1 MSARAIIARAQAE
14 VFDVGVELGRLEALG
29 AGAVASFT
37 GLVRG
42 DDGLVEMSLE
52 HHPGMTDKAL
62 LAIAEEAATRWPL
75 MGITVLHRFG
85 PLRPG
90 ERIVFVGTASS
101 HRAAA
106 LEACAFLIDWL
117 KTSAP
122 FWKQERF
129 ADGSARWVEA
139 RAADDAAAAR
149 WGGEGA

>member
-1 MSARAIIARAQAE
+1 MTFDIRVQAADFDPSA
-14 VFDVGVELGRLEALG
+14 ELARLEALG
-29 AGAVASFT
+29 GGAVASFT

-42 DDGLVEMSLE
+42 DDGLIEMVLE
-52 HHPGMTDKAL
+52 HHPEMTAKAL
-62 LAIAEEAATRWPL
+62 ADIADEAALRWPL
-75 MGITVLHRFG
+75 AGITVIHRYG
-85 PLRPG
+85 SLYPG

-129 ADGSARWVEA
+129 ADGAKRWVEA
-139 RAADDAAAAR
+139 RAEDDAAAER
-149 WGGEGA
+149 WRDDR

>member
-1 MSARAIIARAQAE
+1 MTLPTIIAARAQAAD
-14 VFDVGVELGRLEALG
+14 FDSGAELARLEALG
-29 AGAVASFT
+29 AGAIASFT

-42 DDGLVEMSLE
+42 DDGLIEMLLE
-52 HHPGMTDKAL
+52 HHPAMTAKAL
-62 LAIAEEAATRWPL
+62 QGLAEEAAARWPL
-75 MGITVLHRFG
+75 AGITVIHRFG

-90 ERIVFVGTASS
+90 DRIVFVATASS

-106 LEACAFLIDWL
+106 LESCAFLIDWL

-139 RAADDAAAAR
+139 RAADDEAAAR
-149 WGGEGA
+149 WG